1 MQLPKDD
8 KGFDQFPT
16 LQNGWSA
23 LNRQVKKDAL
33 PERKHTVDTFIEKY
47 APASDNNKHKNYV
60 NYFVENVNN
69 AARELGKVIKFTA
82 DTPLKTIVDT
92 IGEKE
97 VSKIISK
104 KEDIKTYKKLEQANF
119 FETKPVVKPT
129 VPAKRDLSFIPTKK
143 VTKSIKETTTDKV
156 VDYINKAPWSEP
168 SKLITYFS
176 TVYDT
181 KQRSEGKNLKEETKV
196 KTPVVNITNK
206 DKVKL
211 GSSYKDSNG
220 LVYGKSVVD
229 MSNGIYVTYQPR
241 NEKSK
246 NRKDINN
253 AIMISDYLYDMDFT
267 DNTNHEH
274 AQNSLNKLK
283 SGKTTQKF
291 VQVREPSKTKGE
303 YIVKI
308 KKVSDLTEN
317 DFKNNNIYRQSY
329 AKLSDL
335 DITPDGK
342 KIKLT
347 NYAKK
352 WNVALFVNQGLP
364 FHEAVGSE
372 HNLRL
377 PGGKGN
383 YGKYQNI
390 SELKQFG
397 PYLGGTVTIISDDGK
412 IVKKVTGGVGD
423 IVEEAQRIK
432 KQTDGK
438 EVYFLQSDAG
448 SMNVK
453 AFAKNN
459 KLTKDQL
466 GILRNLEPQAGAA
479 EILLNK

>member
-1 MQLPKDD
+1 MPNVIK
-8 KGFDQFPT
+8 
-16 LQNGWSA
+16 A
-23 LNRQVKKDAL
+23 LNELPETINLVITSSRRSESNPAKSRFSKPGYNPHIEGKSLDLADDEKTLKLWNWIDTLEGQKWKKDNSVTILKEDDHYHIQFNNTPAKQSIKTETKSVSTVPIVKKEV
-33 PERKHTVDTFIEKY
+33 PRTTKEII
-47 APASDNNKHKNYV
+47 KNI
-60 NYFVENVNN
+60 NVPKK
-69 AARELGKVIKFTA
+69 AEIK
-82 DTPLKTIVDT
+82 I
-92 IGEKE
+92 
-97 VSKIISK
+97 
-104 KEDIKTYKKLEQANF
+104 
-119 FETKPVVKPT
+119 
-129 VPAKRDLSFIPTKK
+129 
-143 VTKSIKETTTDKV
+143 TKSTEENTTDKV
-156 VDYINKAPWSEP
+156 VDYVKKAPWTEP
-168 SKLITYFS
+168 SKIVDYF
-176 TVYDT
+176 TTIYDT
-181 KQRSEGKNLKEETKV
+181 KQRSQGENLKEETKI

-211 GSSYKDSNG
+211 GNSYKDNNG

-229 MSNGIYVTYQPR
+229 MSNGINVTYQPR
-241 NEKSK
+241 NEKAKS
-246 NRKDINN
+246 RTDVNN

-274 AQNSLNKLK
+274 AQNNLNKLK

-291 VQVREPSKTKGE
+291 VTVREPSKTKGE
-303 YIVKI
+303 FIVKV
-308 KKVSDLTEN
+308 KKVSDLTDK
-317 DFKNNNIYRQSY
+317 DFKENNIYRQSY

-335 DITPDGK
+335 DISKDGK

-352 WNVALFVNQGLP
+352 LKAALFVNQGLP
-364 FHEAVGSE
+364 FFGEGDN
-372 HNLRL
+372 NLRL

-383 YGKYQNI
+383 YGKYQNL

-412 IVKKVTGGVGD
+412 IVKKITGGVGD

-432 KQTDGK
+432 KQTGGK

-459 KLTKDQL
+459 KISKSQL